1 MRELKG
7 ALLEMIDQVHAPEE
21 FPSLLRTL
29 AGVFVDSID
38 EEKKEKVFT
47 RFCLS
52 QRDFDAKVTD
62 IELRANLLAVLK
74 RTLSPAV
81 PISIKQK
88 VSRKRDESQAEKT
101 RWSSEE
107 NERLREG
114 CRLYGTDWCKIV
126 EHVGGRTKYQ
136 VYQRAYSLKLTKPTL
151 LPELS
156 KAIQASPNIDPNSSL
171 M

>member
-1 MRELKG
+1 MKAVTCPGQEIADRSSTSTEPSFSSETQDIKDMRELKG

-21 FPSLLRTL
+21 FPSLLLTL

-81 PISIKQK
+81 PISISQK
-88 VSRKRDESQAEKT
+88 VSRKRDKTQA
-101 RWSSEE
+101 
-107 NERLREG
+107 
-114 CRLYGTDWCKIV
+114 
-126 EHVGGRTKYQ
+126 
-136 VYQRAYSLKLTKPTL
+136 
-151 LPELS
+151 
-156 KAIQASPNIDPNSSL
+156 
-171 M
+171 

>member
-21 FPSLLRTL
+21 FPSLLLTL

-81 PISIKQK
+81 PISISQK
-88 VSRKRDESQAEKT
+88 VSRKRDKTQAEKT

-107 NERLREG
+107 DERLREG
-114 CRLYGTDWCKIV
+114 CRLYGIDWRKIV
-126 EHVGGRTKYQ
+126 EHVGGRTRYQ
-136 VYQRAYSLKLTKPTL
+136 VYQRAFYLKLTKPTL

-156 KAIQASPNIDPNSSL
+156 KTIQASPKIDPNPSL
-171 M
+171 T